1 MKRRQFLG
9 ASGLGF
15 AATVVA
21 PNVAGAQAPVANTMA
36 WGSMTRTAR
45 DAAYNNAAAVSGS
58 TQIVDGWVAASA
70 KFRTQRAKRVD
81 LAYGPGE
88 RNKWD
93 LFPSDDPKAPCLV
106 HIHGGYWQSR
116 NREHFSCLAEGV
128 LARGWSAALPGYSLA
143 PAATL
148 TQIVGEM
155 RSALDWLAAQG
166 SMHGIAG
173 PVVLS
178 GWSAGGH
185 LAALLL
191 DHPSITAGLAISGI
205 FELGPIRD
213 TYLNERLKLTDE
225 EIATLSPLRLPS
237 VGKPL
242 AISYGTAELPALVR
256 NSREYHA
263 HRARSHQPGQ
273 LIPIPSANHYTGLE
287 SLRSPNGILT
297 RTAVRL
303 VEDAA

>member
-1 MKRRQFLG
+1 MKHRQFLRT
-9 ASGLGF
+9 SGLGF
-15 AATVVA
+15 AATVVT
-21 PNVAGAQAPVANTMA
+21 PNLAGAQAPVASTMA

-58 TQIVDGWVAASA
+58 TQIIDGWVAASA
-70 KFRTQRAKRVD
+70 TFRAQRAKHVD

-93 LFPSDDPKAPCLV
+93 LFPGNDPKAPCLV

-128 LARGWSAALPGYSLA
+128 LARGWSAALPGYTLA
-143 PAATL
+143 PNATL

-213 TYLNERLKLTDE
+213 TYLDERLKLTDE
-225 EIATLSPLRLPS
+225 EIATLSPLSLPS

-263 HRARSHQPGQ
+263 HRARSHQPGP
-273 LIPIPSANHYTGLE
+273 LIPIPNANHYNLE

-297 RTAVRL
+297 RAALRL

>member
-45 DAAYNNAAAVSGS
+45 DAAYNNAAAVDGS

-70 KFRTQRAKRVD
+70 KFRTQRAKHVD

-191 DHPSITAGLAISGI
+191 DHPSVRAGLAISGI

-225 EIATLSPLRLPS
+225 EIATLSPLRMSS
-237 VGKPL
+237 VSKPL
-242 AISYGTAELPALVR
+242 AITYGTAELPALVR

-263 HRARSHQPGQ
+263 HRAQSHQPGS
-273 LIPIPSANHYTGLE
+273 LIPIPNANHYTGME
-287 SLRSPNGILT
+287 ELRSPNGILT
-297 RTAVRL
+297 RSAVRL
-303 VEDAA
+303 IEDLS